1 MEIEKSVQKY
11 DLNTYDFN
19 VVTKMLFNALDRRIF
34 NLSPDIK
41 REFKKLYIAYKLD
54 TNFVDIVVQKQRL
67 RISVNMK
74 FLQVHDPHDIC
85 RDITNLGRWGN
96 GDVELFFED
105 MDDIDKV
112 MEIIEQ
118 SYNLHAE

>member
-1 MEIEKSVQKY
+1 
-11 DLNTYDFN
+11 
-19 VVTKMLFNALDRRIF
+19 MLFNALDRRIL

-41 REFKKLYIAYKLD
+41 SEFKKLYIAYKLD

-67 RISVNMK
+67 RISANMK
-74 FLQVHDPHDIC
+74 FSQVHDPHDIC